1 MLTIFYVSFEIR
13 FLSAIYFICSLF
25 YDVIYIHVY
34 KFELL
39 ISDIITYNFK
49 SLSFLRN
56 VIN

>member
-34 KFELL
+34 EFL
-39 ISDIITYNFK
+39 ISDIITYDFK
-49 SLSFLRN
+49 SLSFFKERN
-56 VIN
+56 